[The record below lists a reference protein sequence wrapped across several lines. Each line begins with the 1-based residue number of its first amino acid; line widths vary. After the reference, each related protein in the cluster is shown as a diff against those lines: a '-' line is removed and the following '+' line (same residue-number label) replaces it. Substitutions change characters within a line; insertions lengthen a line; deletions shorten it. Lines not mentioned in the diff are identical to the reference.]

1 MENIFCPVFFVKSY
15 LGEKLI
21 DHSAGDFGNKNIY
34 IKKIYL
40 YIYIYIHIYLS
51 AEGAKNV
58 SWPWLSPIRGWG
70 SLTMASTIH
79 C

>member
-34 IKKIYL
+34 KK
-40 YIYIYIHIYLS
+40 
-51 AEGAKNV
+51 
-58 SWPWLSPIRGWG
+58 
-70 SLTMASTIH
+70 
-79 C
+79 